1 MYICIHIYV
10 YIYIYMYIYIYT
22 VYVPGV
28 VISYNSS
35 RKVATSPFHCV
46 DSDTPVVLKAT
57 CVDYRVR

>member
-1 MYICIHIYV
+1 
-10 YIYIYMYIYIYT
+10 MYIYIYT